1 MVKLAVSH
9 PWDLP
14 VKEAETLQA
23 RLAAQVVVRF
33 KGKRNAIKT
42 VAGVDV
48 GFQGDVARAAVVV
61 LNFPDLD
68 PLDFSLAEAPVTFP
82 YRPGLLVFREGPAV
96 LAALDKLSTWPDL
109 FIFDAQGIAHPRR
122 LGLAAHL
129 GVILDSPSI
138 GCAKSRLIGAHDEPG
153 KAMGDWVYL
162 YSDKGVG
169 KQVIGIVVRTK
180 AGARPLYISVG
191 HRVDL
196 DTAHDLVLRCIKGHR
211 LPEPT
216 RLAHQVASRASLFA
230 KPGKGQLPLF

>member
-1 MVKLAVSH
+1 VKLAVSH

-23 RLAAQVVVRF
+23 RLAKQVVARTTF
-33 KGKRNAIKT
+33 KRNAIKT

-48 GFQGDVARAAVVV
+48 GFEGGVARAAAVV
-61 LNFPDLD
+61 LSFPDLE
-68 PLDFSLAEAPVTFP
+68 PLDFSLGEAPVTFP
-82 YRPGLLVFREGPAV
+82 YVPGLLAFREGPAV
-96 LAALDKLSTWPDL
+96 LAALARLATWPDL
-109 FIFDAQGIAHPRR
+109 FLFDAQGIAHPRR

-129 GVILDSPSI
+129 GVVLDSPSI
-138 GCAKSRLIGAHDEPG
+138 GCAKSRLVGSHDEPG

-162 YSDKGVG
+162 YSDK
-169 KQVIGIVVRTK
+169 QVIGVVVRTK
-180 AGARPLYISVG
+180 VGAQPLYLSVG

-196 DTAHDLVLRCIKGHR
+196 EAARDLVLRCVKGHR

-216 RLAHQVASRASLFA
+216 RLAHDIASRAALPA